1 MIRMMTELA
10 AILGISTQA
19 VGLAKGAT
27 EFAQGIKGLVN
38 KPDVDAG
45 ELKQLVSD
53 LLDRLLRL
61 QKEQL
66 AMQAELLDFQNEQG
80 KRSRFH
86 GEKHRYT
93 MVKTEL
99 GAIIYS
105 LKPDDARGELP
116 HDLCTNCFDDDVK
129 SVLQPVDFNT
139 LGCPKCGSKFFKP
152 DGRASI
158 MMGSVSRRDA
168 F

>member
-1 MIRMMTELA
+1 MINELA

-27 EFAQGIKGLVN
+27 EFAQGLKGLVN
-38 KPDVDAG
+38 KPDVDTS

-66 AMQAELLDFQNEQG
+66 AMQEELLEFQNTQN
-80 KRSRFH
+80 KRSRF
-86 GEKHRYT
+86 ESDKHRYA

-105 LKPDDARGELP
+105 LKPDEMGSELP
-116 HDLCTNCFDDDVK
+116 HDLCTRCFDDSVK

-139 LGCPKCGSKFFKP
+139 LGCPKCGSKFLKP
-152 DGRASI
+152 DGRASV
-158 MMGSVSRRDA
+158 MMGSVSRRGAFDA
-168 F
+168 Y